1 MQLVD
6 HREILGLW
14 LQDTTGRQ
22 CSSTILTKYVNLG
35 LRELEN
41 PLLSFCP
48 ESFKCIYTADTTVP
62 TTGKDNIYSYPVG
75 TFAVHELAYSSDG
88 LNFTPVERR
97 SLRNIRDF
105 REDGQDA
112 ERCYVPYDAGHFI
125 LWPSPTT
132 AISSAL
138 RIIVAPTL
146 GMAEDTDEFPA
157 PLAFETLSLLET
169 KKWAAQ
175 DVGESTDNLQEEIN
189 RLKSETLRFFLTDS
203 SPAFIQ
209 PLVDRGW

>member
-1 MQLVD
+1 MILAD
-6 HREILGLW
+6 HREILGRW

-22 CSSTILTKYVNLG
+22 WSAAILTKYVNLG
-35 LRELEN
+35 LRELEKHI
-41 PLLSFCP
+41 LSFDP
-48 ESFKCIYTADTTVP
+48 ESFKCIYTAATTVP

-75 TFAVHELAYSSDG
+75 TFAVHEIAYSTDG
-88 LNFTPVERR
+88 LNFTPIGRL

-105 REDGQDA
+105 RSGGFDTQMG
-112 ERCYVPYDAGHFI
+112 YVPYDAGHFI
-125 LWPSPTT
+125 LWPSPST
-132 AISSAL
+132 AIASAL
-138 RIIVAPTL
+138 RVIVAPTI
-146 GMAEDTDEFPA
+146 GMTEDTDEFPA

-189 RLKSETLRFFLTDS
+189 RLKTETPRFFLTDS

-209 PLVDRGW
+209 PLVDRGY

>member
-6 HREILGLW
+6 HREILGRW

-22 CSSTILTKYVNLG
+22 WSSTILTKYVNLG
-35 LRELEN
+35 LRELEKH
-41 PLLSFCP
+41 LLSFDP

-75 TFAVHELAYSSDG
+75 TFAVHEIAYSSDG
-88 LNFTPVERR
+88 LNYTPIERR

-105 REDGQDA
+105 RGGGFDTEWG
-112 ERCYVPYDAGHFI
+112 YVPYDAGHFI

-189 RLKSETLRFFLTDS
+189 RLKTETPRFFLTDS

-209 PLVDRGW
+209 PLVDRGY